1 MEITSD
7 LLFEKAARGE
17 DIPAHEVMELARK
30 MEQYESRMSSLE
42 RKLDQKV
49 AQVDVLKAMT
59 SAAMMAAGSSRSI
72 DTLRELTKLVAS
84 SDAPLFNAFEV
95 RQCICA
101 LDTAEESYMNLKV
114 AYDQIDV
121 ESSPARTLEQVISDL
136 DSDKIGPFSFKE
148 VRALLDYFRPKTM
161 SLGRKPKTNIR
172 ELMDTIKA
180 GNEKLFHLEEIRMVR
195 QWGQD
200 HERNA
205 DTYKRR
211 FGKAFTDPVGYMDRR
226 VGLIMSPEIKR
237 DLLNARIMFG
247 ESYQH
252 GVYARPD
259 MMDPPETWKLCDGK
273 TQFHAGEHFHTR
285 ACDGMWWC
293 GTHFN
298 HLTGPQLMKILET
311 ALADLRLLYSHF
323 PNGVTNEEPAK

>member
-17 DIPAHEVMELARK
+17 DIPAHEVIEIARK
-30 MEQYESRMSSLE
+30 MEQYEARMSNLE

-59 SAAMMAAGSSRSI
+59 SATMMAASSTRSI
-72 DTLRELTKLVAS
+72 DTLREVTKLVAS
-84 SDAPLFNAFEV
+84 SEAPLFNAFEV

-121 ESSPARTLEQVISDL
+121 ESSPARTLEQVIKDL
-136 DSDKIGPFSFKE
+136 DEDKIGPFSFKE

-161 SLGRKPKTNIR
+161 TLGRKAKSNIR
-172 ELMDTIKA
+172 EVLDMVKA

-200 HERNA
+200 HERSA
-205 DTYKRR
+205 EAYKRR
-211 FGKAFTDPVGYMDRR
+211 FGKAFTDPVGYMDPRF
-226 VGLIMSPEIKR
+226 
-237 DLLNARIMFG
+237 DLMLTKAQKKELLDGRILLAQG
-247 ESYQH
+247 YQH
-252 GVYARPD
+252 GLYTRPD
-259 MMDPPETWKLCDGK
+259 FIDPPETWKLCDGK

-298 HLTGPQLMKILET
+298 HLTGSQLMKILET
-311 ALADLRLLYSHF
+311 ALAELRLLAIHF
-323 PNGVTNEEPAK
+323 PNGVTNEEPSN

>member
-17 DIPAHEVMELARK
+17 DIPAHEVIEIARK
-30 MEQYESRMSSLE
+30 MEQYESRMSNLE

-59 SAAMMAAGSSRSI
+59 SATMMAAGSSRSI

-161 SLGRKPKTNIR
+161 TLGRKPKVNIR

-205 DTYKRR
+205 DHYKRR
-211 FGKAFTDPVGYMDRR
+211 FGKAFTDPVGYMDNR
-226 VGLIMSPEIKR
+226 VPVILSTEDKR
-237 DLLNARIMFG
+237 SLLNARIMYA
-247 ESYQH
+247 ESFQH
-252 GVYARPD
+252 GVYRRPEF
-259 MMDPPETWKLCDGK
+259 MDPPETWKLCDGK

-323 PNGVTNEEPAK
+323 PLGVTNEEPTK